1 MRISD
6 ELGVERAPLD
16 CGRFLPKNV
25 GRFLLQCNI
34 KSASVAGNPFREIG
48 GQFD

>member
-34 KSASVAGNPFREIG
+34 KSETPFCEIG